1 MLGRAGGC
9 SELEDLFLLADDIPT
24 LRRQFPQLQ
33 DNGDQMLRLIAENL
47 SMPPRL
53 VGYSSDP
60 AIYSTHVPIRANYPR
75 VRQGAVLS
83 FSGVLPPG
91 LVLDQGSGI
100 ISGTPI
106 MQIEEV
112 AFRITATNPRGES
125 CYDLA
130 ITVKDEEPC

>member
-24 LRRQFPQLQ
+24 LRRRFPQLQ
-33 DNGDQMLRLIAENL
+33 DNDDQVLRLIAENL

-60 AIYSTHVPIRANYPR
+60 AIYSTHVPIRVNYPR
-75 VRQGAVLS
+75 VRQGAVLA